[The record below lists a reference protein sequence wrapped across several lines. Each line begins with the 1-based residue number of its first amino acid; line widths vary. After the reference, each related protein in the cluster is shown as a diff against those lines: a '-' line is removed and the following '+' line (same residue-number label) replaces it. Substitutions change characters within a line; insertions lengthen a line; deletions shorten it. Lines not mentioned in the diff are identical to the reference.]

1 MEEKKQ
7 VVFIS
12 GPITGVDEYWKA
24 FEAAEDD
31 LDGLGYIPLS
41 PARLPGGM
49 SEAAYMRICLAMI
62 DSADAVLFLPG
73 CSTSLGVKCEL
84 EYCTKIGKPRVALR
98 DHDRWSQEPIPAEV
112 RTAWLKH
119 DLEEVLGE

>member
-12 GPITGVDEYWKA
+12 GPVTGVEKYWEP
-24 FEAAEDD
+24 FERAEDD
-31 LDGLGYIPLS
+31 LEGLGYIPLS

-73 CSTSLGVKCEL
+73 SMDSLGAKCEL
-84 EYCTKIGKPRVALR
+84 EYCKKTGKPGVTIREC
-98 DHDRWSQEPIPAEV
+98 DRWSGEPLPGSV
-112 RTAWLKH
+112 RLAWLKH

>member
-1 MEEKKQ
+1 MYDRK

-12 GPITGVDEYWKA
+12 GPVTGVDKYWEA
-24 FEAAEDD
+24 FEQAEDD
-31 LDGLGYIPLS
+31 LTALGYIPLS
-41 PARLPGGM
+41 PSRLPDGM

-73 CSTSLGVKCEL
+73 AEGSKGSRVEWA
-84 EYCTKIGKPRVALR
+84 YCGKVGKPTVHLRVRDSISGQLNPGAVVYEWLR
-98 DHDRWSQEPIPAEV
+98 Y
-112 RTAWLKH
+112 

>member
-12 GPITGVDEYWKA
+12 GPITGVEKYWEA
-24 FEAAEDD
+24 FEKAEDD
-31 LDGLGYIPLS
+31 LAGLGYIPLS

-73 CSTSLGVKCEL
+73 SMDSLGVKCEL

-98 DHDRWSQEPIPAEV
+98 DHDQWSWEPIPAEV

-119 DLEEVLGE
+119 DLGEVLGK

>member
-1 MEEKKQ
+1 MGEKKQ
-7 VVFIS
+7 VIFIS
-12 GPITGVDEYWKA
+12 GPITGVEKYWEA

-31 LDGLGYIPLS
+31 LSGLGYIPLS

-73 CSTSLGVKCEL
+73 SMDSPGAKCEL
-84 EYCTKIGKPRVALR
+84 EYCKKTGKPAVTRRVC
-98 DHDRWSQEPIPAEV
+98 DRWTCEPLPAQV
-112 RTAWLKH
+112 SLAWLKH
-119 DLEEVLGE
+119 DLGEVLDK

>member
-1 MEEKKQ
+1 MGEKKQ

-12 GPITGVDEYWKA
+12 GPITGVEKYWEA
-24 FEAAEDD
+24 FEKAEDD
-31 LDGLGYIPLS
+31 LTGLGYIPLS

-73 CSTSLGVKCEL
+73 SMDSLGVKCEL
-84 EYCTKIGKPRVALR
+84 EYCKKTGKPGVALR
-98 DHDRWSQEPIPAEV
+98 DRDRWSCEPLPADV
-112 RTAWLKH
+112 CLAWLRH
-119 DLEEVLGE
+119 DLEEVLGK

>member
-1 MEEKKQ
+1 MGEKQKK

-41 PARLPGGM
+41 PTRLPGGM

-73 CSTSLGVKCEL
+73 CSTSLGAMCEL
-84 EYCTKIGKPRVALR
+84 RYCEKTGKPAVELQT
-98 DHDRWSQEPIPAEV
+98 HNHWRWEPL
-112 RTAWLKH
+112 TADERRARLKH
-119 DLEEVLGE
+119 DLEEALK